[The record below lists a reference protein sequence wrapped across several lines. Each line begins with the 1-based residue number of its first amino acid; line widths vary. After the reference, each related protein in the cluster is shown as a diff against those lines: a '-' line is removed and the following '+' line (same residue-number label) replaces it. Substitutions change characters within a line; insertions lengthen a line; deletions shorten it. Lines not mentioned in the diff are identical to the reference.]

1 MDTKDFKRYTDEEI
15 TELLDSG
22 EAKVE
27 DRRFSSNVDSE
38 TEMRRILKSEDF
50 EDNEAETRE
59 FASVNLNMKAIIGY
73 MSMDVKNQFRFL
85 MMSVRKYVRSLKLDT
100 AQSEINTVVTYVSS
114 ELTRMIML
122 AKSQMSQSGGN
133 LNTILGLSRAG
144 SGEITRI
151 GMQLSK
157 LINKANHGSNGVLPR
172 NLTSQIQQYYT
183 LLVNAILEKL
193 GIDKLQRG
201 GGQPIVS
208 GQLQDRVI
216 LQSLL
221 EGDNL
226 PEEGNNIVVI
236 DEEKKPARVVG
247 IDETTEFYINDL
259 DSDDLDV
266 VEEFIENLDVG
277 AYSMDYD
284 NGLLKVSFFDAMP
297 EEKLSLFKRF
307 VEDSEN

>member
-1 MDTKDFKRYTDEEI
+1 MEFKKYTDEEI

-27 DRRFSSNVDSE
+27 DRRFSSNADSE
-38 TEMRRILKSEDF
+38 TEMRRILKSEEF
-50 EDNEAETRE
+50 EDTETRE

-85 MMSVRKYVRSLKLDT
+85 IMSVRKYVRSLKPDT
-100 AQSEINTVVTYVSS
+100 SQNEINTVVSYVSS
-114 ELTRMIML
+114 ELSRMIML
-122 AKSQMSQSGGN
+122 AKAQMAQSGGN
-133 LNTILGLSRAG
+133 LNTILGLSRVG

-157 LINKANHGSNGVLPR
+157 LINKANHGANGVLPR
-172 NLTSQIQQYYT
+172 NLTSQIHQYYN
-183 LLVNAILEKL
+183 LLVKAILEKI

-201 GGQPIVS
+201 GGQPLVNEK
-208 GQLQDRVI
+208 LQDRVI

-221 EGDNL
+221 GDD
-226 PEEGNNIVVI
+226 PEDNIVII
-236 DEEKKPARVVG
+236 DEEPKKPAKVVG

-284 NGLLKVSFFDAMP
+284 NGLLKVSFFDP
-297 EEKLSLFKRF
+297 ISDEKMSLFKRF
-307 VEDSEN
+307 VEEGENL

>member
-1 MDTKDFKRYTDEEI
+1 MDTKEFKKYTDEEI

-38 TEMRRILKSEDF
+38 TEMRKILKSEDF
-50 EDNEAETRE
+50 GDNEAETRE

-73 MSMDVKNQFRFL
+73 MSMDIKNQFRFL
-85 MMSVRKYVRSLKLDT
+85 MMSVRKYVRSLKPDT
-100 AQSEINTVVTYVSS
+100 AQNEINTVVTYVSS

-122 AKSQMSQSGGN
+122 AKSQMSHSGGN

-157 LINKANHGSNGVLPR
+157 LINKANHGANGVLPR
-172 NLTSQIQQYYT
+172 NLHSQIQQYYT

-201 GGQPIVS
+201 GGQPVVS
-208 GQLQDRVI
+208 EQFQDRVI
-216 LQSLL
+216 LQSLID
-221 EGDNL
+221 EDL
-226 PEEGNNIVVI
+226 PEENNIVVI
-236 DEEKKPARVVG
+236 DEKKKPAKVVG

>member
-1 MDTKDFKRYTDEEI
+1 MEFKRYTDEEI

-50 EDNEAETRE
+50 EENEAETRE

-85 MMSVRKYVRSLKLDT
+85 MMSVRKYVRSLKPDT

-221 EGDNL
+221 EVDDL
-226 PEEGNNIVVI
+226 PENIVVI
-236 DEEKKPARVVG
+236 DEEKKPAKVVG

-259 DSDDLDV
+259 DSEDLDV

-297 EEKLSLFKRF
+297 EEKLNLFKRF
-307 VEDSEN
+307 VEEG

>member
-1 MDTKDFKRYTDEEI
+1 MEFKKYTDEEI

-50 EDNEAETRE
+50 EENEAETRE

-85 MMSVRKYVRSLKLDT
+85 MMSVRKYVRSLKPDT

-122 AKSQMSQSGGN
+122 AKSQMSHSGGN

-221 EGDNL
+221 EGSGL
-226 PEEGNNIVVI
+226 PEEDDAIVVI
-236 DEEKKPARVVG
+236 DEPKKPAKVVG

-259 DSDDLDV
+259 DSDDLDM

-284 NGLLKVSFFDAMP
+284 NGLLKVSFFDPMS

>member
-1 MDTKDFKRYTDEEI
+1 MEYKKYTDEEI

-38 TEMRRILKSEDF
+38 TEMRKILKSEDF
-50 EDNEAETRE
+50 GDNEAETRE

-73 MSMDVKNQFRFL
+73 MSMDIKNQFRFL
-85 MMSVRKYVRSLKLDT
+85 MMSVRKYVRSLKPDT
-100 AQSEINTVVTYVSS
+100 AQNEINTVVTYVSS

-122 AKSQMSQSGGN
+122 AKSQMSHSGGN

-157 LINKANHGSNGVLPR
+157 LINKANHGANGVLPR
-172 NLTSQIQQYYT
+172 NLHSQIQQYYT

-201 GGQPIVS
+201 GGQPVVS
-208 GQLQDRVI
+208 EQFQDRVI
-216 LQSLL
+216 LQSLID
-221 EGDNL
+221 EDL
-226 PEEGNNIVVI
+226 PEENNIVVI
-236 DEEKKPARVVG
+236 DEKKKPAKVVG

-259 DSDDLDV
+259 DSEDLDV

-297 EEKLSLFKRF
+297 EDKLSLFKRF
-307 VEDSEN
+307 VEEG

>member
-1 MDTKDFKRYTDEEI
+1 MEFKKYTDEEI

-85 MMSVRKYVRSLKLDT
+85 MMSVRKYVRSLKPDT

-216 LQSLL
+216 LQSLID
-221 EGDNL
+221 EDL
-226 PEEGNNIVVI
+226 PEENNIVVI
-236 DEEKKPARVVG
+236 DEKKKPAKVVG

-297 EEKLSLFKRF
+297 EEKLNLFKRF

>member
-1 MDTKDFKRYTDEEI
+1 MDIRQYTDEEI

-85 MMSVRKYVRSLKLDT
+85 MMSVRKYVRSLKPDT

-157 LINKANHGSNGVLPR
+157 LINKANHGANGVLPR

-201 GGQPIVS
+201 GGQPVVS
-208 GQLQDRVI
+208 EQFQDRVI
-216 LQSLL
+216 LQSLID
-221 EGDNL
+221 EDL
-226 PEEGNNIVVI
+226 PEENNIVVI
-236 DEEKKPARVVG
+236 DEKKKPAKVVG

-259 DSDDLDV
+259 DSEDLDV

-297 EEKLSLFKRF
+297 EEKLNLFKRF
-307 VEDSEN
+307 VEEG

>member
-1 MDTKDFKRYTDEEI
+1 MEFKKYTDEEI

-38 TEMRRILKSEDF
+38 TEMRKILKSEDF
-50 EDNEAETRE
+50 GDNEAETRE

-73 MSMDVKNQFRFL
+73 MSMDIKNQFRFL
-85 MMSVRKYVRSLKLDT
+85 MMSVRKYVRSLKPDT
-100 AQSEINTVVTYVSS
+100 AQNEINTVVTYVSS

-122 AKSQMSQSGGN
+122 AKSQMSHSGGN

-157 LINKANHGSNGVLPR
+157 LINKANHGANGVLPR
-172 NLTSQIQQYYT
+172 NLHSQIQQYYT

-201 GGQPIVS
+201 GGQPVVS
-208 GQLQDRVI
+208 EQFQDRVI
-216 LQSLL
+216 LQSLID
-221 EGDNL
+221 EDL
-226 PEEGNNIVVI
+226 PEENNIVVI
-236 DEEKKPARVVG
+236 DEKKKPAKVVG

-259 DSDDLDV
+259 DSEDLDV

-284 NGLLKVSFFDAMP
+284 NGLLKVSFFDAIP
-297 EEKLSLFKRF
+297 EDKLSLFKRF
-307 VEDSEN
+307 VEEG

>member
-1 MDTKDFKRYTDEEI
+1 MEYKKYTDEEI

-38 TEMRRILKSEDF
+38 TEMRKILKSEDF
-50 EDNEAETRE
+50 GDNEAETRE

-73 MSMDVKNQFRFL
+73 MSMDIKNQFRFL
-85 MMSVRKYVRSLKLDT
+85 MMSVRKYVRSLKPDT
-100 AQSEINTVVTYVSS
+100 AQNEINTVVTYVSS

-122 AKSQMSQSGGN
+122 AKSQMSHSGGN

-172 NLTSQIQQYYT
+172 NLHSQIQQYYT

-201 GGQPIVS
+201 GGQPVVS
-208 GQLQDRVI
+208 EQFQDRVI
-216 LQSLL
+216 LQSLID
-221 EGDNL
+221 EDL
-226 PEEGNNIVVI
+226 PEENNIVVI
-236 DEEKKPARVVG
+236 DEKKKPAKVVG

-259 DSDDLDV
+259 DSEDLDV

-284 NGLLKVSFFDAMP
+284 NGLLKVSFFDAIP
-297 EEKLSLFKRF
+297 EDKLSLFKRF
-307 VEDSEN
+307 VEEG

>member
-1 MDTKDFKRYTDEEI
+1 MEFKKYTDEEI

-27 DRRFSSNVDSE
+27 DRRFSSNADSE
-38 TEMRRILKSEDF
+38 TEMRRILKSEEF
-50 EDNEAETRE
+50 EDTETRE

-85 MMSVRKYVRSLKLDT
+85 IMSVRKYVRSLKPDT
-100 AQSEINTVVTYVSS
+100 SQNEINTVVSYVSS
-114 ELTRMIML
+114 ELSRMIML
-122 AKSQMSQSGGN
+122 AKTQMAQSGGN
-133 LNTILGLSRAG
+133 LNTILGLSRVG

-157 LINKANHGSNGVLPR
+157 LINKANHGANGVLPR
-172 NLTSQIQQYYT
+172 NLTSQIHQYYN
-183 LLVNAILEKL
+183 LLVKAILEKI

-201 GGQPIVS
+201 GGQPLVNEK
-208 GQLQDRVI
+208 LQDRVI

-221 EGDNL
+221 GDD
-226 PEEGNNIVVI
+226 PEDNIVII
-236 DEEKKPARVVG
+236 DEEPKKPAKVVG

-284 NGLLKVSFFDAMP
+284 NGLLKVSFFDP
-297 EEKLSLFKRF
+297 ISDEKISLFKRF
-307 VEDSEN
+307 VEEGEN

>member
-1 MDTKDFKRYTDEEI
+1 MEYKKYTDEEI

-38 TEMRRILKSEDF
+38 TEMRKILKSEDF
-50 EDNEAETRE
+50 GDNEAETRE

-73 MSMDVKNQFRFL
+73 MSMDIKNQFRFL
-85 MMSVRKYVRSLKLDT
+85 MMSVRKYVRSLKPDT
-100 AQSEINTVVTYVSS
+100 AQNEINTVVTYVSS

-157 LINKANHGSNGVLPR
+157 LINKANHGANGVLPR
-172 NLTSQIQQYYT
+172 NLHSQIQQYYT

-208 GQLQDRVI
+208 EQFQDRVI
-216 LQSLL
+216 LQSLID
-221 EGDNL
+221 EDL
-226 PEEGNNIVVI
+226 PEENNIVVI
-236 DEEKKPARVVG
+236 DEKKKPARVVG

-284 NGLLKVSFFDAMP
+284 NGLLKVSFFDAIP
-297 EEKLSLFKRF
+297 NDKLSLFKRF

>member
-1 MDTKDFKRYTDEEI
+1 MEYKKYTDEEI

-38 TEMRRILKSEDF
+38 TEMRKILKSEDF
-50 EDNEAETRE
+50 GDNEAETRE

-73 MSMDVKNQFRFL
+73 MSMDIKNQFRFL
-85 MMSVRKYVRSLKLDT
+85 MMSVRKYVRSLKPDT
-100 AQSEINTVVTYVSS
+100 AQNEINTVVTYVSS

-122 AKSQMSQSGGN
+122 AKSQMSHSGGN

-216 LQSLL
+216 LQSLID
-221 EGDNL
+221 EDL
-226 PEEGNNIVVI
+226 PEENNIVVI
-236 DEEKKPARVVG
+236 DEERKPAKVVG

>member
-1 MDTKDFKRYTDEEI
+1 MDTKEFKKYTDEEI

-38 TEMRRILKSEDF
+38 TEMRKILKSEDF

-73 MSMDVKNQFRFL
+73 MSMDIKNQFRFL
-85 MMSVRKYVRSLKLDT
+85 MMSVRKYVRSLKPDT
-100 AQSEINTVVTYVSS
+100 AQNEINTVVTYVSS

-122 AKSQMSQSGGN
+122 AKSQMSHSGGN

-157 LINKANHGSNGVLPR
+157 LINKANHGANGVLPR
-172 NLTSQIQQYYT
+172 NLHSQIQQYYT

-201 GGQPIVS
+201 GGQPVVS
-208 GQLQDRVI
+208 EQFQDRVI
-216 LQSLL
+216 LQSLID
-221 EGDNL
+221 EDL
-226 PEEGNNIVVI
+226 PEENNIVVI
-236 DEEKKPARVVG
+236 DEKKKPAKVVG

-284 NGLLKVSFFDAMP
+284 NGLLKVSFFDAIP
-297 EEKLSLFKRF
+297 EDKLSLFKRF

>member
-1 MDTKDFKRYTDEEI
+1 MEFKKYTDEEI

-38 TEMRRILKSEDF
+38 TEMRKILKSEDF
-50 EDNEAETRE
+50 GDNEAETRE

-73 MSMDVKNQFRFL
+73 MSMDIKNQFRFL
-85 MMSVRKYVRSLKLDT
+85 MMSVRKYVRSLKPDT
-100 AQSEINTVVTYVSS
+100 AQNEINTVVTYVSS

-122 AKSQMSQSGGN
+122 AKSQMSHSGGN

-157 LINKANHGSNGVLPR
+157 LINKANHGTNGVLPR

-201 GGQPIVS
+201 GGQPVVS
-208 GQLQDRVI
+208 EQFQDRVI
-216 LQSLL
+216 LQSLID
-221 EGDNL
+221 EDL
-226 PEEGNNIVVI
+226 PEESNIVVI
-236 DEEKKPARVVG
+236 DEKKKPAKVVG

-266 VEEFIENLDVG
+266 VEEFIENLDIG

-284 NGLLKVSFFDAMP
+284 NGLLKVSFFDAIP
-297 EEKLSLFKRF
+297 DDKLSLFKRF
-307 VEDSEN
+307 VEEG

>member
-1 MDTKDFKRYTDEEI
+1 MEFKKYTDEEI

-38 TEMRRILKSEDF
+38 TEMRKILKSEDF
-50 EDNEAETRE
+50 GDNEAETRE

-73 MSMDVKNQFRFL
+73 MSMDIKNQFRFL
-85 MMSVRKYVRSLKLDT
+85 MMSVRKYVRSLKPDT
-100 AQSEINTVVTYVSS
+100 AQNEINTVVTYVSS

-122 AKSQMSQSGGN
+122 AKSQMSHSGGN

-157 LINKANHGSNGVLPR
+157 LINKANHGTNGVLPR

-201 GGQPIVS
+201 GGQPVVS
-208 GQLQDRVI
+208 EQFQDRVI
-216 LQSLL
+216 LQSLID
-221 EGDNL
+221 EDL
-226 PEEGNNIVVI
+226 PEENNIVVI
-236 DEEKKPARVVG
+236 NEKKKPAKVVG

-259 DSDDLDV
+259 DSEDLDV

-284 NGLLKVSFFDAMP
+284 NGLLKVSFFDAIP
-297 EEKLSLFKRF
+297 EDKLSLFKRF
-307 VEDSEN
+307 VEEG

>member
-1 MDTKDFKRYTDEEI
+1 MEFKKYTDEEI

-38 TEMRRILKSEDF
+38 TEMRKILKSEDF
-50 EDNEAETRE
+50 GDNEAETRE

-73 MSMDVKNQFRFL
+73 MSMDIKNQFRFL
-85 MMSVRKYVRSLKLDT
+85 MMSVRKYVRSLKPDT
-100 AQSEINTVVTYVSS
+100 AQNEINTVVTYVSS

-122 AKSQMSQSGGN
+122 AKSQMSHSGGN

-157 LINKANHGSNGVLPR
+157 LINKANHGTNGVLPR

-201 GGQPIVS
+201 GGQPVVS
-208 GQLQDRVI
+208 EQFQDRVI

-221 EGDNL
+221 EEDL
-226 PEEGNNIVVI
+226 PEENNIVVI
-236 DEEKKPARVVG
+236 DEKKKPAKVVG

-284 NGLLKVSFFDAMP
+284 NGLLKVSFFDAIP
-297 EEKLSLFKRF
+297 DDKLSLFKRF
-307 VEDSEN
+307 VEEG

>member
-1 MDTKDFKRYTDEEI
+1 MEYKKYTDEEI

-38 TEMRRILKSEDF
+38 TEMRKILKSEDF
-50 EDNEAETRE
+50 GDNEAETRE

-73 MSMDVKNQFRFL
+73 MSMNIKNQFRFL
-85 MMSVRKYVRSLKLDT
+85 MMSVRKYVRSLKPDT
-100 AQSEINTVVTYVSS
+100 AQNEINTVVTYVSS

-122 AKSQMSQSGGN
+122 AKSQMSHSGGN

-157 LINKANHGSNGVLPR
+157 LINKANHGTNGVLPR
-172 NLTSQIQQYYT
+172 NLHSQIQQYYT

-201 GGQPIVS
+201 GGQPVVS
-208 GQLQDRVI
+208 EQFQDRVI
-216 LQSLL
+216 LQSLID
-221 EGDNL
+221 EDL
-226 PEEGNNIVVI
+226 PEENNIVVI
-236 DEEKKPARVVG
+236 DEKKKPAKVVG

-259 DSDDLDV
+259 DSEDLDV

-284 NGLLKVSFFDAMP
+284 NGLLKVSFFDAIP
-297 EEKLSLFKRF
+297 EDKLSLFKRF
-307 VEDSEN
+307 VEEG

>member
-1 MDTKDFKRYTDEEI
+1 MEFKKYTDEEI

-27 DRRFSSNVDSE
+27 DRRFSSNADSE
-38 TEMRRILKSEDF
+38 TEMRRILKSEEF
-50 EDNEAETRE
+50 EDTETRE

-85 MMSVRKYVRSLKLDT
+85 IMSVRKYVRSLKPDT
-100 AQSEINTVVTYVSS
+100 SQNEINTVVSYVSS
-114 ELTRMIML
+114 ELSRMIML
-122 AKSQMSQSGGN
+122 AKAQMAQSGGN
-133 LNTILGLSRAG
+133 LNTILGLSRVG

-157 LINKANHGSNGVLPR
+157 LINKANHGANGVLPR
-172 NLTSQIQQYYT
+172 NLTSQIHQYYN
-183 LLVNAILEKL
+183 LLVKAILEKI

-201 GGQPIVS
+201 GGQPLVNEK
-208 GQLQDRVI
+208 LQDRVI

-221 EGDNL
+221 GDD
-226 PEEGNNIVVI
+226 PEDNIVII
-236 DEEKKPARVVG
+236 DEEPKKPAKVVG

-284 NGLLKVSFFDAMP
+284 NGLLKVSFFDP
-297 EEKLSLFKRF
+297 ISDEKMSLFKRF
-307 VEDSEN
+307 VEEGEN

>member
-1 MDTKDFKRYTDEEI
+1 
-15 TELLDSG
+15 
-22 EAKVE
+22 
-27 DRRFSSNVDSE
+27 
-38 TEMRRILKSEDF
+38 
-50 EDNEAETRE
+50 
-59 FASVNLNMKAIIGY
+59 
-73 MSMDVKNQFRFL
+73 MSH
-85 MMSVRKYVRSLKLDT
+85 
-100 AQSEINTVVTYVSS
+100 
-114 ELTRMIML
+114 
-122 AKSQMSQSGGN
+122 SGGN

-157 LINKANHGSNGVLPR
+157 LINKANHGANGVLPR
-172 NLTSQIQQYYT
+172 NLHSQIQQYYT

-201 GGQPIVS
+201 GGQPVVS
-208 GQLQDRVI
+208 EQFQDRVI
-216 LQSLL
+216 LQSLID
-221 EGDNL
+221 EGL
-226 PEEGNNIVVI
+226 PEENNIVVI
-236 DEEKKPARVVG
+236 DEKKKPAKVVG

>member
-1 MDTKDFKRYTDEEI
+1 MEFKRYTDEEI

-50 EDNEAETRE
+50 EDNGAETRE

-73 MSMDVKNQFRFL
+73 MSMDIKNQFRFL
-85 MMSVRKYVRSLKLDT
+85 MMSVRKYVRSLKPDT

-201 GGQPIVS
+201 GGQPVVS
-208 GQLQDRVI
+208 EQFQDRVI
-216 LQSLL
+216 LQSLID
-221 EGDNL
+221 EDL
-226 PEEGNNIVVI
+226 PEENNIVVI
-236 DEEKKPARVVG
+236 DEKKKPAKVVG

-284 NGLLKVSFFDAMP
+284 NGLLKVSFFDAIP
-297 EEKLSLFKRF
+297 EDKLSLFKRF
-307 VEDSEN
+307 VEEG

>member
-1 MDTKDFKRYTDEEI
+1 MEFKKYTDEEI

-27 DRRFSSNVDSE
+27 DRRFSSNADSE
-38 TEMRRILKSEDF
+38 TEMRRILKSEEF
-50 EDNEAETRE
+50 EDTETRE

-85 MMSVRKYVRSLKLDT
+85 IMSVRKYVRSLKPDT
-100 AQSEINTVVTYVSS
+100 SQNEINTVVSYVSS
-114 ELTRMIML
+114 ELSRMIML
-122 AKSQMSQSGGN
+122 AKAQMAQSGGN
-133 LNTILGLSRAG
+133 LNTILGLSRVG

-157 LINKANHGSNGVLPR
+157 LINKANHGANGVLPR
-172 NLTSQIQQYYT
+172 NLTSQIHQYYN
-183 LLVNAILEKL
+183 LLVKAILEKI

-201 GGQPIVS
+201 GGQPLVNEK
-208 GQLQDRVI
+208 LQDRVI

-221 EGDNL
+221 GDD
-226 PEEGNNIVVI
+226 PEDNIVII
-236 DEEKKPARVVG
+236 DEEPKKPAKVVG

-284 NGLLKVSFFDAMP
+284 NGLLKVSFFDP
-297 EEKLSLFKRF
+297 ISDEKMSLFKRF
-307 VEDSEN
+307 VEAGEN

>member
-1 MDTKDFKRYTDEEI
+1 MDIKRYTDEEI

-22 EAKVE
+22 DAKVE
-27 DRRFSSNVDSE
+27 DRRFSSNADSE
-38 TEMRRILKSEDF
+38 TEMRRILKSEEF
-50 EDNEAETRE
+50 EDTETRE

-85 MMSVRKYVRSLKLDT
+85 IMSVRKYVRSLKPDT
-100 AQSEINTVVTYVSS
+100 SQNEINTVVSYVSS
-114 ELTRMIML
+114 ELSRMIML
-122 AKSQMSQSGGN
+122 AKTQMAQSGGN
-133 LNTILGLSRAG
+133 LNTILGLSRVG

-157 LINKANHGSNGVLPR
+157 LINKANHGANGVLPR
-172 NLTSQIQQYYT
+172 NLTSQIHQYYN
-183 LLVNAILEKL
+183 LLVKAILEKI

-201 GGQPIVS
+201 GGQPLVNEK
-208 GQLQDRVI
+208 LQDRVI

-221 EGDNL
+221 GDDS
-226 PEEGNNIVVI
+226 EDSIVII
-236 DEEKKPARVVG
+236 DEEPKKPAKVVG

-284 NGLLKVSFFDAMP
+284 NGLLKVSFFDP
-297 EEKLSLFKRF
+297 ISDEKMSLFKRF
-307 VEDSEN
+307 VEEGEN

>member
-1 MDTKDFKRYTDEEI
+1 MEYKKYTDEEI

-38 TEMRRILKSEDF
+38 TEMRKILKSEDF
-50 EDNEAETRE
+50 GDNEAETRE

-73 MSMDVKNQFRFL
+73 MSMDIKNQFRFL
-85 MMSVRKYVRSLKLDT
+85 MMSVRKYVRSLKPDT
-100 AQSEINTVVTYVSS
+100 AQNEINTVVTYVSS

-122 AKSQMSQSGGN
+122 AKSQMSHSGGN

-157 LINKANHGSNGVLPR
+157 LINKANHGANGVLPR
-172 NLTSQIQQYYT
+172 NLHSQIQQYYT

-201 GGQPIVS
+201 GGQPVVS
-208 GQLQDRVI
+208 EQFQDRVI
-216 LQSLL
+216 LQSLID
-221 EGDNL
+221 EDL
-226 PEEGNNIVVI
+226 PEENNIVVI
-236 DEEKKPARVVG
+236 DEKKKPAKVVG

-259 DSDDLDV
+259 DSEDLDV

>member
-1 MDTKDFKRYTDEEI
+1 MDTKEFKKYTDEEI

-27 DRRFSSNVDSE
+27 DRRFSSNIDSE
-38 TEMRRILKSEDF
+38 TEMRKILKSEDF
-50 EDNEAETRE
+50 GDNEAETRE

-73 MSMDVKNQFRFL
+73 MSMDIKNQFRFL
-85 MMSVRKYVRSLKLDT
+85 MMSVRKYVRSLKPDT
-100 AQSEINTVVTYVSS
+100 AQNEINTVVTYVSS

-122 AKSQMSQSGGN
+122 AKSQMSHSGGN

-157 LINKANHGSNGVLPR
+157 LINKANHGTTGVLPR

-201 GGQPIVS
+201 GGQPVVS
-208 GQLQDRVI
+208 EQFQDRVI

-221 EGDNL
+221 EEDL
-226 PEEGNNIVVI
+226 PEENNIVVI
-236 DEEKKPARVVG
+236 DEKKKPAKVVG

-284 NGLLKVSFFDAMP
+284 NGLLKVSFFDP
-297 EEKLSLFKRF
+297 ISDEKMNLFKRF
-307 VEDSEN
+307 VEDSENL

>member
-1 MDTKDFKRYTDEEI
+1 MDTKEFKKYTDEEI

-38 TEMRRILKSEDF
+38 TEMRKILKSEDF
-50 EDNEAETRE
+50 EENETETRE

-85 MMSVRKYVRSLKLDT
+85 MMSVRKYVRSLKPDT

-122 AKSQMSQSGGN
+122 AKSQMSHSGGN

-157 LINKANHGSNGVLPR
+157 LINKANHGANGVLPR
-172 NLTSQIQQYYT
+172 NLHSQIQQYYT

-208 GQLQDRVI
+208 EQFQDRVI
-216 LQSLL
+216 LQSLID
-221 EGDNL
+221 EDL
-226 PEEGNNIVVI
+226 PEENNIVVI
-236 DEEKKPARVVG
+236 DEPKKPAKVVG

-259 DSDDLDV
+259 DSEDLDV

-297 EEKLSLFKRF
+297 EEKLNLFKRF

>member
-1 MDTKDFKRYTDEEI
+1 MDTKEFKKYTDEEI

-38 TEMRRILKSEDF
+38 TEMRKILKSEDF
-50 EDNEAETRE
+50 GDNEAETRE

-85 MMSVRKYVRSLKLDT
+85 MMSVRKYVRSLKPDT

-157 LINKANHGSNGVLPR
+157 LINKANHGANGVLPR
-172 NLTSQIQQYYT
+172 NLHSQIQQYYT

-216 LQSLL
+216 LQSLID
-221 EGDNL
+221 EDL
-226 PEEGNNIVVI
+226 PEENNIVVI
-236 DEEKKPARVVG
+236 DEKKKPAKVVG

-259 DSDDLDV
+259 DSEDLDV

-284 NGLLKVSFFDAMP
+284 NGLLKVSFFDAIP
-297 EEKLSLFKRF
+297 EDKLSLFKRF
-307 VEDSEN
+307 VEEG

>member
-1 MDTKDFKRYTDEEI
+1 MDTKEFKKYTDEEI

-38 TEMRRILKSEDF
+38 TEMRKILKSEDF
-50 EDNEAETRE
+50 GDNEAETRE

-73 MSMDVKNQFRFL
+73 MSMDIKNQFRFL
-85 MMSVRKYVRSLKLDT
+85 MMSVRKYVRSLKPDT
-100 AQSEINTVVTYVSS
+100 AQNEINTVVTYVSS

-122 AKSQMSQSGGN
+122 AKSQMSHSGGN

-157 LINKANHGSNGVLPR
+157 LINKANHGANGVLPR
-172 NLTSQIQQYYT
+172 NLHSQIQQYYT

-216 LQSLL
+216 LQSLID
-221 EGDNL
+221 EDL
-226 PEEGNNIVVI
+226 PEKNNIVVI
-236 DEEKKPARVVG
+236 DEKKKPAKVVG

-259 DSDDLDV
+259 DSEDLDV

-284 NGLLKVSFFDAMP
+284 NGLLKISFFDAIP
-297 EEKLSLFKRF
+297 EDKLSLFKRF
-307 VEDSEN
+307 VEEG

>member
-1 MDTKDFKRYTDEEI
+1 MEFKKYTDEEI

-27 DRRFSSNVDSE
+27 DRRFSSNADSE
-38 TEMRRILKSEDF
+38 TEMRRILKSEEF
-50 EDNEAETRE
+50 EDTETRE

-85 MMSVRKYVRSLKLDT
+85 IMSVRKYVRSLKPDT
-100 AQSEINTVVTYVSS
+100 SQNEINTVVSYVSS
-114 ELTRMIML
+114 ELSRMIML
-122 AKSQMSQSGGN
+122 AKTQMAQSGGN
-133 LNTILGLSRAG
+133 LNTILGLSRVG

-157 LINKANHGSNGVLPR
+157 LINKANHGANGVLPR
-172 NLTSQIQQYYT
+172 NLTSQIHQYYN
-183 LLVNAILEKL
+183 LLVKAILEKI

-201 GGQPIVS
+201 GGQPLVNEK
-208 GQLQDRVI
+208 LQDRVI

-221 EGDNL
+221 GDD
-226 PEEGNNIVVI
+226 PEDNIVII
-236 DEEKKPARVVG
+236 DEEPKKPAKVVG

-284 NGLLKVSFFDAMP
+284 NGLLKVSFFDP
-297 EEKLSLFKRF
+297 ISDEKMNLFKRF
-307 VEDSEN
+307 VEEGEN

>member
-1 MDTKDFKRYTDEEI
+1 MDIRQYTDEEI

-38 TEMRRILKSEDF
+38 TEMRKILKSEDF
-50 EDNEAETRE
+50 GDNEAETRE

-73 MSMDVKNQFRFL
+73 MSMDIKNQFRFL
-85 MMSVRKYVRSLKLDT
+85 MMSVRKYVRSLKPDT
-100 AQSEINTVVTYVSS
+100 AQNEINTVVTYVSS

-122 AKSQMSQSGGN
+122 AKSQMSHSGGN

-157 LINKANHGSNGVLPR
+157 LINKANHGANGVLPR
-172 NLTSQIQQYYT
+172 NLHSQIQQYYT

-201 GGQPIVS
+201 GGQPVVS
-208 GQLQDRVI
+208 EQFQDRVI
-216 LQSLL
+216 LQSLID
-221 EGDNL
+221 EDL
-226 PEEGNNIVVI
+226 PEENNIVVI
-236 DEEKKPARVVG
+236 DEKKKPAKVVG

-259 DSDDLDV
+259 DSEDLDV

-284 NGLLKVSFFDAMP
+284 NGLLKVSFFDAIP
-297 EEKLSLFKRF
+297 EDKLSLFKRF
-307 VEDSEN
+307 VEEG

>member
-1 MDTKDFKRYTDEEI
+1 MDTKEFKKYTDEEI

-38 TEMRRILKSEDF
+38 TEMRKILKSEDF
-50 EDNEAETRE
+50 GDNEAETRE

-73 MSMDVKNQFRFL
+73 MSMDIKNQFRFL
-85 MMSVRKYVRSLKLDT
+85 MMSVRKYVRSLKPDT
-100 AQSEINTVVTYVSS
+100 AQNEINTVVTYVSS

-122 AKSQMSQSGGN
+122 AKSQMSHSGGN

-157 LINKANHGSNGVLPR
+157 LINKANHGANGVLPR
-172 NLTSQIQQYYT
+172 NLHSQIQQYYT

-208 GQLQDRVI
+208 EQFQDRVI
-216 LQSLL
+216 LQSLID
-221 EGDNL
+221 EDL
-226 PEEGNNIVVI
+226 PEENNIVVI
-236 DEEKKPARVVG
+236 DEKKKPAKVVG

-259 DSDDLDV
+259 DSEDLDV

-284 NGLLKVSFFDAMP
+284 NGLLKVSFFDAIP
-297 EEKLSLFKRF
+297 EDKLSLFKRF
-307 VEDSEN
+307 VEEG

>member
-1 MDTKDFKRYTDEEI
+1 MDTKEFKKYTDEEI

-38 TEMRRILKSEDF
+38 TEMRKILKSEDF
-50 EDNEAETRE
+50 EENETETRE

-85 MMSVRKYVRSLKLDT
+85 MMSVRKYVRSLKPDT

-122 AKSQMSQSGGN
+122 AKSQMSHSGGN

-216 LQSLL
+216 LQSLID
-221 EGDNL
+221 EDL
-226 PEEGNNIVVI
+226 PEENNIVVI
-236 DEEKKPARVVG
+236 DEPKKPAKVVG

-259 DSDDLDV
+259 DSEDLDV

-297 EEKLSLFKRF
+297 EEKLNLFKRF

>member
-1 MDTKDFKRYTDEEI
+1 MDTKEFKKYTDEEI

-38 TEMRRILKSEDF
+38 TEMRKILKSEDF
-50 EDNEAETRE
+50 GDNEAETRE

-73 MSMDVKNQFRFL
+73 MSMDIKNQFRFL
-85 MMSVRKYVRSLKLDT
+85 MMSVRKYVRSLKPDT
-100 AQSEINTVVTYVSS
+100 AQNEINTVVTYVSS

-122 AKSQMSQSGGN
+122 AKSQMSHSGGN

-157 LINKANHGSNGVLPR
+157 LINKANHGANGVLPR
-172 NLTSQIQQYYT
+172 NLHSQIQQYYT

-201 GGQPIVS
+201 GGQPVVS
-208 GQLQDRVI
+208 EQFQDRVI
-216 LQSLL
+216 LQSLID
-221 EGDNL
+221 EDL
-226 PEEGNNIVVI
+226 PEENNIVVI
-236 DEEKKPARVVG
+236 DEKKKPAKVVG

-259 DSDDLDV
+259 DSEDLDV

-284 NGLLKVSFFDAMP
+284 NGLLKVSFFDAIP
-297 EEKLSLFKRF
+297 EDKLSLFKRF
-307 VEDSEN
+307 VEEG

>member
-1 MDTKDFKRYTDEEI
+1 MEFKKYTDEEI

-50 EDNEAETRE
+50 EENEAETRE

-85 MMSVRKYVRSLKLDT
+85 MMSVRKYVRSLKPDT

-216 LQSLL
+216 LQSLID
-221 EGDNL
+221 EDL
-226 PEEGNNIVVI
+226 PEENNIVVI
-236 DEEKKPARVVG
+236 DEKKKPAKVVG

-297 EEKLSLFKRF
+297 EEKLNLFKRF

>member
-1 MDTKDFKRYTDEEI
+1 MEFKKYTDEEI

-50 EDNEAETRE
+50 EENEAETRE

-85 MMSVRKYVRSLKLDT
+85 MMSVRKYVRSLKPDT

-122 AKSQMSQSGGN
+122 AKSQMSHSGGN

-157 LINKANHGSNGVLPR
+157 LINKANHGANGVLPR
-172 NLTSQIQQYYT
+172 NLHSQIQQYYT

-201 GGQPIVS
+201 GGQPVVS
-208 GQLQDRVI
+208 EQFQDRVI
-216 LQSLL
+216 LQSLID
-221 EGDNL
+221 EDL
-226 PEEGNNIVVI
+226 PEENSIVVI
-236 DEEKKPARVVG
+236 DEKKKPAKVVG

-259 DSDDLDV
+259 DSDDLDI

>member
-1 MDTKDFKRYTDEEI
+1 MEYKKYTDEEI

-38 TEMRRILKSEDF
+38 TEMRKILKSEDF
-50 EDNEAETRE
+50 GDNEAETRE

-73 MSMDVKNQFRFL
+73 MSMDIKNQFRFL
-85 MMSVRKYVRSLKLDT
+85 MMSVRKYVRSLKPDT
-100 AQSEINTVVTYVSS
+100 AQNEINTVVTYVSS

-122 AKSQMSQSGGN
+122 AKSQMSHSGGN

-157 LINKANHGSNGVLPR
+157 LINKANHGANGVLPR
-172 NLTSQIQQYYT
+172 NLHSQIQQYYT

-201 GGQPIVS
+201 GGQPVVS
-208 GQLQDRVI
+208 EQFQDRVI
-216 LQSLL
+216 LQSLID
-221 EGDNL
+221 EDL
-226 PEEGNNIVVI
+226 PEENNIVVI
-236 DEEKKPARVVG
+236 DEKKKPAKVVG

-259 DSDDLDV
+259 DSEDLDV

-284 NGLLKVSFFDAMP
+284 NGLLKVSFFDAIP
-297 EEKLSLFKRF
+297 EDKLSLFKRF
-307 VEDSEN
+307 VEEG